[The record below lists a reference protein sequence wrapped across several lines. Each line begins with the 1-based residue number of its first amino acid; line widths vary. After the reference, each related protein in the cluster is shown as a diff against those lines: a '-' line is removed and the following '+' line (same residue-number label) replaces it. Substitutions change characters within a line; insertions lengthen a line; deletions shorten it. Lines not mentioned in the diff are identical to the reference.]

1 MTDTP
6 TRCPECHHDI
16 NWHGYEFDFDRYMC
30 GGTYGDCNCDLSPS
44 DIARALL
51 TAEPTEAMLDAAS
64 EALESELADVGLT
77 WTAARHA
84 ARAAIRAAREARA

>member
-1 MTDTP
+1 MTAIL
-6 TRCPECHHDI
+6 CPECGHDI
-16 NWHGYEFDFDRYMC
+16 DYHELDKPCWVFYLAGYCD
-30 GGTYGDCNCDLSPS
+30 CDLDPS

-84 ARAAIRAAREARA
+84 ARAAIRAAREAKHE